1 MYMQRILGLAF
12 ANALM
17 DQFSNTKATTIGLTW
32 EHHHKCKL
40 FFETSVLLPL
50 LQQVLGKLHAFISQ
64 CPKSIDMD
72 PPAELV
78 EMIVLIEKILHWEFV
93 LDSKPV
99 LAGTFSKEN
108 DLDDFD
114 KEDGPSSVKQSYVI
128 YPKRWQP
135 VIGNSEVLWL
145 FFMVNV
151 QLACA
156 CTHTHTIQPL
166 RPGTDHIVA
175 QTYST
180 VKDDDVLGHR
190 CRQCLIQ
197 LSGFKPDF
205 FDNDTHMIRTYAETM
220 IHGVRKMLSE

>member
-1 MYMQRILGLAF
+1 MVQFQVTLAIGDVAVREYSLYDLPYLSQLKHYLLDYCLQRPNLMKYVREQLVLAAALITKRSLFDNRFDDSDTILLHITELISMEAENARILGLAF

-93 LDSKPV
+93 LDSR
-99 LAGTFSKEN
+99 TH
-108 DLDDFD
+108 LDAF
-114 KEDGPSSVKQSYVI
+114 GVSCI
-128 YPKRWQP
+128 
-135 VIGNSEVLWL
+135 
-145 FFMVNV
+145 
-151 QLACA
+151 
-156 CTHTHTIQPL
+156 
-166 RPGTDHIVA
+166 HIIVF
-175 QTYST
+175 
-180 VKDDDVLGHR
+180 LH
-190 CRQCLIQ
+190 
-197 LSGFKPDF
+197 
-205 FDNDTHMIRTYAETM
+205 N
-220 IHGVRKMLSE
+220 